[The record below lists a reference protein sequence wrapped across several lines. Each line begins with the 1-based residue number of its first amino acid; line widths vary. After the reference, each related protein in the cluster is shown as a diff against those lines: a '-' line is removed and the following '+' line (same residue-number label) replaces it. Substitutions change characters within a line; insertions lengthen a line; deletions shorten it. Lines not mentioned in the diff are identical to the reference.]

1 VKKEEEEKE
10 TVKEK
15 EEVEMEA
22 EYAHLLIFSG
32 TRRYSLEEESGLFNF
47 QVFIRRF
54 RVRRDPIVL
63 PAPQVSQ
70 PQLSNQPGRGWG
82 LV

>member
-1 VKKEEEEKE
+1 
-10 TVKEK
+10 VKEK

-54 RVRRDPIVL
+54 RIRRDPIGSDTSGGTLECCHNPV
-63 PAPQVSQ
+63 VKT
-70 PQLSNQPGRGWG
+70 
-82 LV
+82 